1 MKMYQFVP
9 NMPRPRNVAII
20 ARDVPDIDQ
29 CYRLIEPM
37 MSTQTMHDQSSVND
51 TDPDLLH
58 YVFLAPDQ
66 PTIIIAPD
74 HVTDDFVASKFDTSD
89 E

>member
-20 ARDVPDIDQ
+20 ARDIRDIDQ
-29 CYRLIEPM
+29 CYRVIEPM
-37 MSTQTMHDQSSVND
+37 MNMQTVHDQSSTDDN
-51 TDPDLLH
+51 DPDLLH

-74 HVTDDFVASKFDTSD
+74 HVTDEFVASQFDSTD
-89 E
+89 